1 MKPLQPRSR
10 ACSTDRQNCETKLT
24 FWKAGFWNME
34 FIAFMSKPGGMPGRP
49 GGMPAPPPAAPSP
62 SAPPRRRR
70 AGIVC
75 GQGKHGEGSA
85 ETSVHVEDVSVAAT
99 DALRLAAAR
108 RYSVGGA
115 QGGAGAH
122 PQMRAARGAPP
133 RCRASL
139 PRPGRGAAC
148 PARRTGSSSHF
159 PICALPA
166 ARSPLLLQHAAR
178 PGAASS
184 RARATQVAG
193 AKPARR
199 AQQACWV
206 EKAHHGG
213 YNARVGRRAQQREAD
228 EARSHEALRHSI
240 PRAR

>member
-1 MKPLQPRSR
+1 
-10 ACSTDRQNCETKLT
+10 
-24 FWKAGFWNME
+24 ME

-75 GQGKHGEGSA
+75 GQGKHGAGEGSA

-166 ARSPLLLQHAAR
+166 ARSPLLQHAAR
-178 PGAASS
+178 AAGRGLLAGASYAGSG
-184 RARATQVAG
+184 RKARAARTAG
-193 AKPARR
+193 VLGGESAPRRIQCARR
-199 AQQACWV
+199 PPRTA
-206 EKAHHGG
+206 
-213 YNARVGRRAQQREAD
+213 ARGRRGPQPRGPSPFD
-228 EARSHEALRHSI
+228 
-240 PRAR
+240 PRARRE